1 MILKQTE
8 INNLKGIRISVKSL
22 YLKKF
27 FFGKIIN
34 YKFKNILTIYNN
46 GKNTIQILS
55 NHKKIFDLYGISY
68 LNKQIRHKPIL
79 KPGNKLKLELNYSL
93 KTQIATIFGYFS
105 IICLNSTTKFKAYI
119 PVIKLSTNETLN

>member
-8 INNLKGIRISVKSL
+8 INNLKGIRISVKSI

-27 FFGKIIN
+27 FFRKIIS

-55 NHKKIFDLYGISY
+55 NHKKIFDLYGTSS
-68 LNKQIRHKPIL
+68 LKTQIKHKPII
-79 KPGNKLKLELNYSL
+79 KPGNKLKLEFNYSL
-93 KTQIATIFGYFS
+93 KTQIAIIFGYFS
-105 IICLNSTTKFKAYI
+105 IISLNSTTKFKAYI
-119 PVIKLSTNETLN
+119 PVIKLFTNETLN

>member
-1 MILKQTE
+1 MNLKQTE
-8 INNLKGIRISVKSL
+8 INNIKGIRISVKSL

-27 FFGKIIN
+27 FFGKVIN

-55 NHKKIFDLYGISY
+55 NHKKIFDLYGVSY

-105 IICLNSTTKFKAYI
+105 IICLNSTTKFRAYI

>member
-1 MILKQTE
+1 MTLKQTE

-34 YKFKNILTIYNN
+34 YKFKNILKIYKNK
-46 GKNTIQILS
+46 KNTIQILS

-68 LNKQIRHKPIL
+68 LNKQIRYKPI
-79 KPGNKLKLELNYSL
+79 PNQEINLNR
-93 KTQIATIFGYFS
+93 T
-105 IICLNSTTKFKAYI
+105 
-119 PVIKLSTNETLN
+119 

>member
-1 MILKQTE
+1 MTIIHSE
-8 INNLKGIRISVKSL
+8 INNLLGIRTSLISL

-27 FFGKIIN
+27 FIGKVIN
-34 YKFKNILTIYNN
+34 YKFKNILTIYNT

-68 LNKQIRHKPIL
+68 LNKEIRHKPIL

>member
-1 MILKQTE
+1 MTLKQTE

-79 KPGNKLKLELNYSL
+79 RPGNKFKIELNYSL

>member
-1 MILKQTE
+1 MIIKQTE
-8 INNLKGIRISVKSL
+8 VENLRGISISVKSF

-27 FFGKIIN
+27 FFWKIIN

-55 NHKKIFDLYGISY
+55 NHKKIFYLYGNSF
-68 LNKQIRHKPIL
+68 LNKQIKHKPIL
-79 KPGNKLKLELNYSL
+79 KPGNKLKLEFNYSL
-93 KTQIATIFGYFS
+93 KTHIATIFGYFS

-119 PVIKLSTNETLN
+119 PVIKLFANETLN

>member
-1 MILKQTE
+1 MTLKQTE
-8 INNLKGIRISVKSL
+8 INNLKGIRISVKSI

-27 FFGKIIN
+27 FFRKIIS

-55 NHKKIFDLYGISY
+55 NHKKIFDLYGTSC
-68 LNKQIRHKPIL
+68 LNTQIQHKPII
-79 KPGNKLKLELNYSL
+79 KPGDNLKLELNYSI

-105 IICLNSTTKFKAYI
+105 IISLNSTTKFKAYI
-119 PVIKLSTNETLN
+119 PVIKLFTNETSN

>member
-8 INNLKGIRISVKSL
+8 INNLKGIRISVKSI

-27 FFGKIIN
+27 FFRKIIS

-55 NHKKIFDLYGISY
+55 NHKKIFDLYGTSC
-68 LNKQIRHKPIL
+68 LNTQIQHKPII
-79 KPGNKLKLELNYSL
+79 KPGDNLKLELNYSI

-105 IICLNSTTKFKAYI
+105 IISLNSTTKFKAYI
-119 PVIKLSTNETLN
+119 PVIKLFTNETLN